1 MRRPRCSILPR
12 PKYYPPAG
20 VESRY
25 LRFGVLGE
33 HLSFVAPSFSE
44 DLMTAFHAATR

>member
-1 MRRPRCSILPR
+1 VLDPPTAAVLP
-12 PKYYPPAG
+12 AGG

-33 HLSFVAPSFSE
+33 HLSFVGPSFSE
-44 DLMTAFHAATR
+44 DLMTAFHAAAR